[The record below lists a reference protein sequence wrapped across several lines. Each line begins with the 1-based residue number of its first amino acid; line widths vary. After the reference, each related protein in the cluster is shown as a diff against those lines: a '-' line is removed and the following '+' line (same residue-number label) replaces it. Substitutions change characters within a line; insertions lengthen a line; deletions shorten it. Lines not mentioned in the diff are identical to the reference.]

1 LVSKDRT
8 IGGIRGRTVIDLRGK
23 CVLVTGG
30 SRGIGAAIARAIGGA
45 GGRVL
50 LHYAKDQAAAEAV
63 QAELGAG
70 NCNLLQADLA
80 EEGAADDLWQR
91 ARAVADRIDVLVNN
105 AGVFD
110 AAPVE
115 APLAEWQAAWRRVLQ
130 INLLSPADLCRAA
143 ILDFRDWGGGK
154 IINVSSRAAFRG
166 EARDQMPYGASKGAL
181 ITLTKTI
188 ARNFA
193 SDGVLAFGIAPGF
206 TETDM
211 VTENVDPETIAAV
224 VADIPLGEMAQPEE
238 IGALAAFLCSDAVR
252 HLTGATF
259 DVNGASYLR

>member
-1 LVSKDRT
+1 
-8 IGGIRGRTVIDLRGK
+8 
-23 CVLVTGG
+23 LVTGG

-63 QAELGAG
+63 QA
-70 NCNLLQADLA
+70 
-80 EEGAADDLWQR
+80 
-91 ARAVADRIDVLVNN
+91 
-105 AGVFD
+105 
-110 AAPVE
+110 
-115 APLAEWQAAWRRVLQ
+115 AWRRVLQ
-130 INLLSPADLCRAA
+130 INLQSPADLCRAA

-181 ITLTKTI
+181 VTLTKTI

-193 SDGVLAFGIAPGF
+193 NDGVLAFGIAPGF